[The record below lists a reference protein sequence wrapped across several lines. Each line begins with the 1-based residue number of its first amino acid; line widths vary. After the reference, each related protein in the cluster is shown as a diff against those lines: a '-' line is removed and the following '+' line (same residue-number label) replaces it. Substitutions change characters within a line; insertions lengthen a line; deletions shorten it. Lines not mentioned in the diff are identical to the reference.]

1 MPRPRWRP
9 AAVVVA
15 LCAVAAGALAWDMAE
30 APSALTPP
38 PSSAAAPEWPE
49 LDRAE
54 LGAPPERLP
63 VAGQDLTPSGEL
75 GEALDPGDPAATAEP
90 SVAIFGDDPKLA
102 EPAPAGPPR
111 PAADAGAPPP
121 EPDEAA
127 EPQVELPPMACG
139 LITCGSGDVCCNPSC
154 GICVPDG
161 DTCDPTPCEAR
172 VRLPVSMM
180 CGQNT
185 CSVGEVCCNP
195 SCGTCATEGAACDA
209 TPCTPRIT
217 VPVSMRCGQNTCS
230 VGEVCCNPS
239 CGTCAEEGESCDT
252 TPCTP
257 RIRYPL

>member
-15 LCAVAAGALAWDMAE
+15 VCAVAAGALAWDMAE
-30 APSALTPP
+30 APTTLSPGPLPSAP
-38 PSSAAAPEWPE
+38 AAPAWPE
-49 LDRAE
+49 VDRAE
-54 LGAPPERLP
+54 VDAPLERLA
-63 VAGQDLTPSGEL
+63 VAGQDPTPIGEL
-75 GEALDPGDPAATAEP
+75 GEAPDPAATAEP
-90 SVAIFGDDPKLA
+90 SVAAFGDDPKLA
-102 EPAPAGPPR
+102 EPTPAGPPR

-121 EPDEAA
+121 EPDQAAKPEAA
-127 EPQVELPPMACG
+127 SPPMACG
-139 LITCGSGDVCCNPSC
+139 LVTCASGDVCCNPSC
-154 GICVPDG
+154 GICAAEG
-161 DTCDPTPCEAR
+161 ESCDTTPCEAR
-172 VRLPVSMM
+172 VQLPLSMM

-185 CSVGEVCCNP
+185 CSQGEFCCNP
-195 SCGTCATEGAACDA
+195 SCGTCAPEGAACDA

-239 CGTCAEEGESCDT
+239 CGVCAAEGESCDT